1 MEATMARETILKTT
15 IRPDGTVLC
24 EFPGYDA
31 LVIDPN
37 AMPENVRLLCMAY
50 GAREKATNAAALG
63 RDPKTG
69 KPASVADKRQRVL
82 DVVDA
87 MMAGAWEVRASGT
100 GDDAVLAQAIAEYKG
115 MPEHEAREIVAEW
128 DAGTKKAMMGDDE
141 LAPIVARLRK
151 AAAARAGV
159 DTKGLLARIG

>member
-1 MEATMARETILKTT
+1 MARETILKTS

-24 EFPGYDA
+24 EFPGYDT

-37 AMPENVRLLCMAY
+37 DMPENVRLLCMAY

-82 DVVDA
+82 DVVEA

-100 GDDAVLAQAIAEYKG
+100 GDDAILAQAIAEYKE
-115 MPEHEAREIVAEW
+115 MTEAEAREIIAEW
-128 DAGTKKAMMGDDE
+128 DAGTKKAMLGDDE